1 METSTQWCNDLG
13 LISEGA
19 STSDPPE
26 VVGFESYE
34 AELEGW
40 LLDNEFKHKVIFIVG
55 MGGLGKTT
63 LAKLVYNK
71 TQISDH
77 FSCKAWVTVS
87 QTFSNQKVIASM
99 VRQFHQATT
108 DSDPL
113 GLGNDLNNHHDQH
126 HQGELL
132 QHLLEEERYMFVFD
146 DVWNV
151 SFCEHLKKV
160 LPETKRGCTIIITTR
175 VYKNL
180 DVWWPQ
186 FFFVRVMEMQPLEP
200 TMAFELFSKNVSQQI
215 TFFPPEM
222 EKLSHEILQR
232 CEGLPAALVAVGRFL
247 STKNKTFL
255 GWKQFLEKNSS
266 MLKLN
271 LLLKDI
277 SESLLPKF
285 GYLPLSIEACFLY
298 FGVYPKDY
306 LVSWKRLVRQLVA
319 EGFVESEDMG
329 NDHLNELVSLS
340 LIQVPDANSTING
353 KPRWCR
359 VQNLMHEAIQLVCDT
374 KSGFVR
380 SKQPEESNED
390 NFTDSHIRP
399 RFPYM
404 VGESIDPFNSTKW
417 YANDRYKL
425 LKLLDLEGC
434 GNRVFVPE
442 EVGNLIFLTYLSVR
456 NTTIMMLPKSI
467 GKLQRL
473 QTLDLKYSLV
483 CELPI
488 EINNLREL
496 KYILA
501 YYYGKRRDTLLN
513 TVRGVKIN
521 EGFGHWDGLRKLYHI
536 EANNDVGL
544 MKELRKFS
552 QLKKLGITK
561 LTKETSRA
569 LCTSFDTMYQ
579 LENLQLFSLSS
590 DEILDLETLSFPS
603 LLRSLHLEGC
613 LDKLPGCIPRL
624 QTLERLT
631 LRFSKL
637 TDDPLEDIQYLVSL
651 IKLELYEAYDGEQLR
666 FKNGGFQ
673 NLKVLSVRGL
683 SRLNSISIDEWALP
697 YLEEFTIGEST
708 RLKEIPL
715 GIKHLRT
722 LKSLKLYDMGDE
734 FGLSM
739 VPNGGQHYYVVQH
752 IQDVNFYYKRHGGK
766 RYDVNT
772 EEKPTGIS
780 KVVLKVIQWKILTKV
795 LSETMA
801 VMVRS
806 SCFLTRPNNSSSSK
820 PFPADQF
827 SPKSHLPGKLALFSL
842 KVEKLKSSL
851 KDTHNEVLEIHH
863 SQGNMQVNVPAVAFF
878 VSNALVTVPFKA
890 LAETCEADNSMSNM
904 PVLLAVALIGA
915 TVGGLLA
922 RQRKAELQRLNEQLR
937 QINAALRRQA
947 KIESYAPTLSYAPT
961 AGRIPESEVIIDS
974 RKQELISRLKAGKNF
989 LRNQEPEKA
998 FVEFKTA
1005 LQLAQELND
1014 AIEEKKA
1021 ARGLGASLQRQG
1033 KYQEAIK
1040 YHSLVLE
1047 ISERERENSGNTEA
1061 YGAIADC
1068 YTELGDLERA
1078 AKFYDQYISRLEK
1091 D

>member
-1 METSTQWCNDLG
+1 METSSQWCNDLG
-13 LISEGA
+13 LINEGA

-247 STKNKTFL
+247 STKDKTFL

-271 LLLKDI
+271 ALLKDI
-277 SESLLPKF
+277 SESLLPQF

-467 GKLQRL
+467 SKLQRL

-590 DEILDLETLSFPS
+590 DEILDLGTLSFPS

-766 RYDVNT
+766 RYDV
-772 EEKPTGIS
+772 
-780 KVVLKVIQWKILTKV
+780 
-795 LSETMA
+795 
-801 VMVRS
+801 
-806 SCFLTRPNNSSSSK
+806 
-820 PFPADQF
+820 
-827 SPKSHLPGKLALFSL
+827 SP
-842 KVEKLKSSL
+842 
-851 KDTHNEVLEIHH
+851 
-863 SQGNMQVNVPAVAFF
+863 
-878 VSNALVTVPFKA
+878 
-890 LAETCEADNSMSNM
+890 
-904 PVLLAVALIGA
+904 
-915 TVGGLLA
+915 
-922 RQRKAELQRLNEQLR
+922 LR
-937 QINAALRRQA
+937 
-947 KIESYAPTLSYAPT
+947 
-961 AGRIPESEVIIDS
+961 
-974 RKQELISRLKAGKNF
+974 
-989 LRNQEPEKA
+989 
-998 FVEFKTA
+998 
-1005 LQLAQELND
+1005 
-1014 AIEEKKA
+1014 
-1021 ARGLGASLQRQG
+1021 
-1033 KYQEAIK
+1033 
-1040 YHSLVLE
+1040 
-1047 ISERERENSGNTEA
+1047 
-1061 YGAIADC
+1061 
-1068 YTELGDLERA
+1068 
-1078 AKFYDQYISRLEK
+1078 
-1091 D
+1091 